1 MEPTNNQPNSGWENG
16 HRLIPALIVIGI
28 GVLFLLNNL
37 NILYVSDWARYW
49 PVILIAIGL
58 VKLVDANTPSGHVA
72 GAILVGVGA
81 VLLGQTLGYLNVRM
95 HDLWPLFLIGAGL
108 LMLFNRG
115 PWHGIYRGPRRS
127 RLYVHDRLMREA
139 AVFGGGKRKI
149 NTQDFTGGHI
159 DAVFSGYEIDLRG
172 ATMAADDAI
181 LKISAVFAGIEIRI
195 PETWSVVIEG
205 DGVFG
210 TITDKTVQPNPQTP
224 GLKRL
229 FVRGAAVFG
238 SVEVKN

>member
-1 MEPTNNQPNSGWENG
+1 MQPTDNRSNNGWENG

-37 NILYVSDWARYW
+37 NILYFSEWARYW
-49 PVILIAIGL
+49 PVALIALGL

-72 GAILVGVGA
+72 GGIFVGVGA

-108 LMLFNRG
+108 LMLFRG
-115 PWHGIYRGPRRS
+115 DSWHGIYRGPGRS

-139 AVFGGGKRKI
+139 AVFGGGKRNI

-159 DAVFSGYEIDLRG
+159 DAVFSGYQIDLRG
-172 ATMAADDAI
+172 ANMAADSAT
-181 LKISAVFAGIEIRI
+181 LKIGAVFAGIEIRI
-195 PETWSVVIEG
+195 PEAWSVVIEG

-210 TITDKTVQPNPQTP
+210 SLTDKTVQPNPQTP

-229 FVRGAAVFG
+229 FIKGAAVFG

>member
-1 MEPTNNQPNSGWENG
+1 MQPSDNQANHGWENG

-49 PVILIAIGL
+49 PVIPIAIGL

-72 GAILVGVGA
+72 GAIFVGVGA
-81 VLLGQTLGYLNVRM
+81 VLLGQTLGFLNVRM

-108 LMLFNRG
+108 LMLFNRDS
-115 PWHGIYRGPRRS
+115 WHGISRGPRIHAYGR
-127 RLYVHDRLMREA
+127 MREA
-139 AVFGGGKRKI
+139 SVFGGGKRQI

-172 ATMAADDAI
+172 ATMTADSAI
-181 LKISAVFAGIEIRI
+181 LKVSAVFSGVEIRV
-195 PETWSVVIEG
+195 PETWSVVMEG
-205 DGVFG
+205 HGVFG
-210 TITDKTVQPNPQTP
+210 AFVDNTTQPNPQIP

-229 FVRGAAVFG
+229 FVRGDAVFG
-238 SVEVKN
+238 GVDVKN

>member
-1 MEPTNNQPNSGWENG
+1 MQPSDNQANHGWENG

-72 GAILVGVGA
+72 GAIFVGVGA
-81 VLLGQTLGYLNVRM
+81 VLLGQTLGFLNVRM

-108 LMLFNRG
+108 LMLFNRDS
-115 PWHGIYRGPRRS
+115 WHGISRGPRIHAYGR
-127 RLYVHDRLMREA
+127 MREA
-139 AVFGGGKRKI
+139 SVFGGGKRQI

-181 LKISAVFAGIEIRI
+181 LKISAVFAGIEIRV
-195 PETWSVVIEG
+195 PETWSVVIQG

-210 TITDKTVQPNPQTP
+210 TLTDKTVQPNPQTP

>member
-1 MEPTNNQPNSGWENG
+1 MQPTDNQPNHGWEDG
-16 HRLIPALIVIGI
+16 HRLIPAIIVIGI

-49 PVILIAIGL
+49 PVIPIAIGL

-72 GAILVGVGA
+72 GAIFVGVGA
-81 VLLGQTLGYLNVRM
+81 ILLGQTLGYLNVRL
-95 HDLWPLFLIGAGL
+95 HDLWPLILIGAGL
-108 LMLFNRG
+108 MMLFNRDS
-115 PWHGIYRGPRRS
+115 WHGISRGP
-127 RLYVHDRLMREA
+127 RLYVHGRMREA
-139 AVFGGGKRKI
+139 AVFGGGKRNI

-159 DAVFSGYEIDLRG
+159 DAVFSGYQIDLRG
-172 ATMAADDAI
+172 ANMAADSAT
-181 LKISAVFAGIEIRI
+181 LKIGAVFAGIEIRI

-210 TITDKTVQPNPQTP
+210 TLTDKTVQPNPQTP

>member
-1 MEPTNNQPNSGWENG
+1 MQPTGNQPNNGWETG
-16 HRLIPALIVIGI
+16 HRLIPAIIVIGI

-37 NILYVSDWARYW
+37 NILYFSEWIRYW

-81 VLLGQTLGYLNVRM
+81 IFLVQTLGYLNVRL
-95 HDLWPLFLIGAGL
+95 HDLWPLILIGAGL
-108 LMLFNRG
+108 LMLFNRDS
-115 PWHGIYRGPRRS
+115 WHGISRGPRTYSHGR
-127 RLYVHDRLMREA
+127 MREA
-139 AVFGGGKRKI
+139 SVFGGGKRQV

-159 DAVFSGYEIDLRG
+159 DAVFSGYQIDLRG
-172 ATMAADDAI
+172 ATMAADSAT
-181 LKISAVFAGIEIRI
+181 LKIGAVFAGIEIRI

-210 TITDKTVQPNPQTP
+210 TLEDKTIQPSPQTP

-229 FVRGAAVFG
+229 FIKGAAVFG
-238 SVEVKN
+238 SVEIKN

>member
-1 MEPTNNQPNSGWENG
+1 MEPTNNQSNSGWENG

-58 VKLVDANTPSGHVA
+58 VKLVDANTPAGHVA
-72 GAILVGVGA
+72 GAIFVGVGT

-108 LMLFNRG
+108 LMLFQRNS
-115 PWHGIYRGPRRS
+115 WHRVRPG
-127 RLYVHDRLMREA
+127 LYVHGRMREA
-139 AVFGGGKRKI
+139 SVFGGGRRKI

-172 ATMAADDAI
+172 ATMAADSAT
-181 LKISAVFAGIEIRI
+181 LKVGAVFSGIEIRI

-229 FVRGAAVFG
+229 FIKGAAVFG

>member
-1 MEPTNNQPNSGWENG
+1 MQPTDNQPNPGWENG

-37 NILYVSDWARYW
+37 NILYFSEWARYW

-58 VKLVDANTPSGHVA
+58 VKLVDANTSSGHVV
-72 GAILVGVGA
+72 GAIFVGVGA
-81 VLLGQTLGYLNVRM
+81 VLLCQTLGFLNVSM

-108 LMLFNRG
+108 LMLFRG
-115 PWHGIYRGPRRS
+115 DSWHGIYRGPRRS
-127 RLYVHDRLMREA
+127 RIYVHDRLMREA
-139 AVFGGGKRKI
+139 SVFGGGKRKI

-172 ATMAADDAI
+172 ATMAADSAT
-181 LKISAVFAGIEIRI
+181 LKIGAVFAGIEIRI
-195 PETWSVVIEG
+195 PETWSVIIEG

-229 FVRGAAVFG
+229 YIRGAAVFG
-238 SVEVKN
+238 SVEIKN

>member
-1 MEPTNNQPNSGWENG
+1 MQPTDNQTNNGWENG

-49 PVILIAIGL
+49 PVILIALGL

-72 GAILVGVGA
+72 GAIFVGVGA

-108 LMLFNRG
+108 LMLFRG
-115 PWHGIYRGPRRS
+115 DSWHGIYREPGRS

-139 AVFGGGKRKI
+139 AVFGGGKRNI

-159 DAVFSGYEIDLRG
+159 DAVFSGYQIDLRG
-172 ATMAADDAI
+172 ANMAADSAT
-181 LKISAVFAGIEIRI
+181 LKIGAVFAGIEIRI

-210 TITDKTVQPNPQTP
+210 SLTDKTVQPNPQAP
-224 GLKRL
+224 DLKRL
-229 FVRGAAVFG
+229 FIKGAAVFG

>member
-1 MEPTNNQPNSGWENG
+1 MEPTNNQPNQGWEAS
-16 HRLIPALIVIGI
+16 HRLIPAIIVIGI

-37 NILYVSDWARYW
+37 NILYFSEWARYW
-49 PVILIAIGL
+49 PVILIAAGL
-58 VKLVDANTPSGHVA
+58 VKLVDADSPGGHAA
-72 GAILVGVGA
+72 GAILVGLGGI
-81 VLLGQTLGYLNVRM
+81 LLGQTLGYLHVSM

-108 LMLFNRG
+108 LMLFRG
-115 PWHGIYRGPRRS
+115 DYWHGIYRGPGRS
-127 RLYVHDRLMREA
+127 RIYVHDRLMREA

-172 ATMAADDAI
+172 ATMAADSAI
-181 LKISAVFAGIEIRI
+181 LKIGAVFSGVEIRI

-210 TITDKTVQPNPQTP
+210 TITDKTIQPNPQTP

-229 FVRGAAVFG
+229 FIKGAAVFG